1 MNKKR
6 FSFCLALLICL
17 HSTGAWASN
26 PSPTPD
32 ENTLIKEV
40 EFTTTIKPFSYTLAQ
55 KSIREKNRE
64 YFLQDDISYT
74 VMDEQQLYVDEAKE
88 FTRTQSKQGLSNQD
102 ESVFPDTV
110 SVHEDGYDGELQ
122 RKSVS
127 FQAQT
132 IDGGSKLF
140 KKTIAYGY
148 QVDEP
153 TAPESITTE
162 YKGKSVTLAFDE
174 MTKTNTHWQE
184 NHLARV
190 ALYSPETIYTFDSGR
205 SIDLLDDVPKWQGL
219 EFDFF
224 KLMKLDAG
232 AHIIQSAQWDSGL
245 SESNGELSAS
255 IVFTM
260 KRLVSAYTAVYSAE
274 QQNPDHSVYDATAQY
289 TAVLT
294 KKVPSEIEYSVKAT
308 LTYYAD
314 PLPTPSPTAT
324 PEPTPSPTPEPIVET
339 KKKGGGGMIVFVIFL
354 AIAGVGGYFALKW
367 KQKRDSET

>member
-6 FSFCLALLICL
+6 SALCLALLISL
-17 HSTGAWASN
+17 QNTGAWASN
-26 PSPTPD
+26 AVPTPD
-32 ENTLIKEV
+32 ENTIIKEV
-40 EFTTTIKPFSYTLAQ
+40 EFTTTVKPFVYTLAQ

-64 YFLQDDISYT
+64 YFLQGDILYT
-74 VMDEQQLYVDEAKE
+74 LMDEQPLLVDESKE
-88 FTRTQSKQGLSNQD
+88 FTRTQTKQGLSTQD

-110 SVHEDGYDGELQ
+110 SIDEDGYKGELQ

-132 IDGGSKLF
+132 IEGDSKLI
-140 KKTIAYGY
+140 KKMIYYGY

-162 YKGKSVTLAFDE
+162 YKGKNITLSFQE
-174 MTKTNTHWQE
+174 MTKTGTYWQE

-190 ALYSPETIYTFDSGR
+190 TLYSPETTYTFDSGR
-205 SIDLLDDVPKWQGL
+205 SIDLLADMPKWDGL

-232 AHIIQSAQWDSGL
+232 AHIIQSAQWESGL
-245 SESNGELSAS
+245 NESNGEISAS

-260 KRLVSAYTAVYSAE
+260 KRLVSNYTAVYSVE
-274 QQNPDHSVYDATAQY
+274 QQSPDHSVYDATAQY
-289 TAVLT
+289 TSILT
-294 KKVPSEIEYSVKAT
+294 NKVPSETEYTVKAT

-314 PLPTPSPTAT
+314 PLPTPSPTETPIPT
-324 PEPTPSPTPEPIVET
+324 PEPTPEPVAET
-339 KKKGGGGMIVFVIFL
+339 KKKGGGGMIVFMIFL